1 MRGHLWLAHLRGLH
15 CGTSVAPGR
24 LPGRPVVTEE
34 PRWLAPLRGHH
45 HVMRRMR
52 PRWQAPLRSHN
63 HVVRKMR
70 PWWLPPPPEG
80 PPLPYGACAGRP
92 SRQARDEEG
101 GSPPCGEH
109 GAWPAPS
116 ASGPAP
122 PRDDRCCGRKR
133 RGPLSP
139 CPFPNCAERTYKM
152 RDPVT
157 GCHLHPVFRRSVP
170 LGEEA
175 PGCGSGYVSGWRSSS

>member
-1 MRGHLWLAHLRGLH
+1 MA
-15 CGTSVAPGR
+15 
-24 LPGRPVVTEE
+24 GRPEGPPLWYECGAWAPTGQAGGDRGAPMAGPPEGPPSRHEVDEAPMAGPPEE
-34 PRWLAPLRGHH
+34 PPSRHEEDEAP
-45 HVMRRMR
+45 VAAS
-52 PRWQAPLRSHN
+52 P
-63 HVVRKMR
+63 K
-70 PWWLPPPPEG
+70 G

-92 SRQARDEEG
+92 SGQARDEEG

-133 RGPLSP
+133 RGSLSP
-139 CPFPNCAERTYKM
+139 CPFPNCAERTNKM
-152 RDPVT
+152 RDHVT
-157 GCHLHPVFRRSVP
+157 GCLLHPVFRRSVP
-170 LGEEA
+170 LGEEE